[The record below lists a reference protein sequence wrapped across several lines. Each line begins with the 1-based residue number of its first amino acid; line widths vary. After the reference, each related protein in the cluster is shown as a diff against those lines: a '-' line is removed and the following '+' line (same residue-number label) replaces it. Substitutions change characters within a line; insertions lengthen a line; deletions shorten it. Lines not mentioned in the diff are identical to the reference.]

1 MRTKRSFL
9 LSCLAL
15 LTFGLIS
22 TQAFAGTIKDSA
34 HDFSTSNWTNRIC
47 EACHTPHSADG
58 SVTSSPLWNHEV
70 TQATYTVYSSGTLE
84 NTPNQPSGTSKLCLS
99 CHDGTVAVDSFG
111 GTGGTPGE
119 ELTGSENLGT
129 DLSNDHPISIPYTTA
144 TSVSDGGLHDPA
156 TVNVSIG
163 DAPLTDTISK
173 LLVPNGTVE
182 CASCHDVHNTFAV
195 ANTKLLKV
203 TGASSDLCLACHNK

>member
-1 MRTKRSFL
+1 M
-9 LSCLAL
+9 
-15 LTFGLIS
+15 
-22 TQAFAGTIKDSA
+22 
-34 HDFSTSNWTNRIC
+34 
-47 EACHTPHSADG
+47 
-58 SVTSSPLWNHEV
+58 
-70 TQATYTVYSSGTLE
+70 
-84 NTPNQPSGTSKLCLS
+84 S

-119 ELTGSENLGT
+119 ELTGGENLGT
-129 DLSNDHPISIPYTTA
+129 DLSNDHPISIAYTTA

-163 DAPLTDTISK
+163 DGPLTDTISK